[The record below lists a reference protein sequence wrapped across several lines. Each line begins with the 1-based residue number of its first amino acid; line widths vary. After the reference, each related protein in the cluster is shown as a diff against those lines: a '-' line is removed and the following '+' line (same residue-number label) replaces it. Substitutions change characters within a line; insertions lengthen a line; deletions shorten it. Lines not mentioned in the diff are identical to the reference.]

1 MSELK
6 TEFETALT
14 NKLCLKS
21 TDSNPEEEILLNS
34 FKLFDINN
42 KNTCNQDEFIQ
53 TMKYLGISGFK
64 ESDLI
69 NIFKIYNTE
78 NNGELNYIELINDLY
93 GPFEPEQTFNPKKN
107 NNNNNI
113 NNNIIN
119 MNNNDNSIKES
130 LIKKKSQQEIQ
141 GNLTKKEYLSENS
154 IKEIIEKIRNKLL
167 PNGIKG
173 ISQIIENFRKID
185 TDNSQG
191 IDYEEF
197 KKASNIFQFNLNENE
212 LEKAFIAFDRNNN
225 GIIEYDEFLRT
236 IRGEMNDYRKKIVF
250 NAFRSI
256 DINKNGAV
264 NINYIKNKYNA
275 KNHPDV
281 KSGKKNENE
290 VYNDFI
296 YYFDIA
302 YNYLNGSQGDGYV
315 IFDDFLEYYQNISMF
330 IENDDYFELLVNSE
344 WNINNNKS
352 NYYSYNNNNNYY
364 INKENL
370 LENKYYQNSNLNSIE
385 QTPLKNRIINNNNYN
400 NIYNTYSNN
409 NQNKTNYQYN
419 IKPQNQ
425 NFNQNINFHLNNQK
439 KISNNPFKKFRDI
452 IASRGPRGIMSL
464 RRSFMLSD
472 EDNSKLIDFD
482 DFIKYCFEY
491 KIPLTVEEQIS
502 IFSQFDNNNEG
513 QINYIEFLNT
523 LIGKMNAFRF
533 QITNQVFNYLDVN
546 NNGYIYLN
554 DMRNLYNVKNHPD
567 VVNGRRSAP
576 EVEAEFL
583 DNIDYHFQL
592 LRTDKLRNG
601 KINFQ
606 EFNEYYDIISMSIH
620 SDFLFQNILF
630 GVWGLNG
637 DFFENGNQNNY
648 EDNY

>member
-107 NNNNNI
+107 NNNTNI

-250 NAFRSI
+250 NAFKLI

-264 NINYIKNKYNA
+264 NINYIKNQYNA

-425 NFNQNINFHLNNQK
+425 NFNQNINYHLNNQK

-533 QITNQVFNYLDVN
+533 QIINQVFNYLDVN

-567 VVNGRRSAP
+567 VINGRRSAP

-601 KINFQ
+601 KISFQ

-630 GVWGLNG
+630 SVWGLNG
-637 DFFENGNQNNY
+637 DYFENGNQRNY

>member
-64 ESDLI
+64 ETDLI

-250 NAFRSI
+250 NAFKLI

-264 NINYIKNKYNA
+264 NINYIKNQYNA

-352 NYYSYNNNNNYY
+352 NYYSYNNNNNYMY
-364 INKENL
+364 KDNL

-425 NFNQNINFHLNNQK
+425 NFNQNINYHLNNQK

-533 QITNQVFNYLDVN
+533 QIINQVFNYLDVN

-567 VVNGRRSAP
+567 VINGRRSAP

-601 KINFQ
+601 KISFQ

-630 GVWGLNG
+630 SVWGLNG
-637 DFFENGNQNNY
+637 DYFENGNQRNY

>member
-107 NNNNNI
+107 ITNNNI

-352 NYYSYNNNNNYY
+352 NYYSYNNNNNYMY
-364 INKENL
+364 KDNL

>member
-1 MSELK
+1 
-6 TEFETALT
+6 
-14 NKLCLKS
+14 
-21 TDSNPEEEILLNS
+21 
-34 FKLFDINN
+34 
-42 KNTCNQDEFIQ
+42 
-53 TMKYLGISGFK
+53 
-64 ESDLI
+64 
-69 NIFKIYNTE
+69 
-78 NNGELNYIELINDLY
+78 
-93 GPFEPEQTFNPKKN
+93 
-107 NNNNNI
+107 
-113 NNNIIN
+113 
-119 MNNNDNSIKES
+119 
-130 LIKKKSQQEIQ
+130 
-141 GNLTKKEYLSENS
+141 
-154 IKEIIEKIRNKLL
+154 
-167 PNGIKG
+167 
-173 ISQIIENFRKID
+173 
-185 TDNSQG
+185 
-191 IDYEEF
+191 
-197 KKASNIFQFNLNENE
+197 
-212 LEKAFIAFDRNNN
+212 
-225 GIIEYDEFLRT
+225 
-236 IRGEMNDYRKKIVF
+236 MNDYRKKIVF
-250 NAFRSI
+250 NAFKLI

-264 NINYIKNKYNA
+264 NINYIKNQYNA

-352 NYYSYNNNNNYY
+352 NYYSYNNNNNY

-425 NFNQNINFHLNNQK
+425 NFNQNINYHLNNQK

-533 QITNQVFNYLDVN
+533 QIINQVFNYLDVN

-567 VVNGRRSAP
+567 VINGRRSAP

-601 KINFQ
+601 KISFQ

-630 GVWGLNG
+630 SVWGLNG
-637 DFFENGNQNNY
+637 DYFENGNQRNY

>member
-107 NNNNNI
+107 NNNTNI

-250 NAFRSI
+250 NAFKLI

-264 NINYIKNKYNA
+264 NINYIKNQYNA

-352 NYYSYNNNNNYY
+352 NYYSYNNNNNYMY
-364 INKENL
+364 KDNL

-425 NFNQNINFHLNNQK
+425 NFNQNINYHLNNQK

-533 QITNQVFNYLDVN
+533 QIINQVFNYLDVN

-567 VVNGRRSAP
+567 VINGRRSAP

-601 KINFQ
+601 KISFQ

-630 GVWGLNG
+630 SVWGLNG
-637 DFFENGNQNNY
+637 DYFENGNQRNY

>member
-250 NAFRSI
+250 NAFKLI

-264 NINYIKNKYNA
+264 NINYIKNQYNA

-352 NYYSYNNNNNYY
+352 NYYSYNNNNNNY

-425 NFNQNINFHLNNQK
+425 NFNQNINYHLNNQK

-533 QITNQVFNYLDVN
+533 QIINQVFNYLDVN

-567 VVNGRRSAP
+567 VINGRRSAP

-601 KINFQ
+601 KISFQ

-630 GVWGLNG
+630 SVWGLNG
-637 DFFENGNQNNY
+637 DYFENGNQRNY

>member
-6 TEFETALT
+6 TEYETALT

-107 NNNNNI
+107 NNNTNI

-250 NAFRSI
+250 NAFKLI

-264 NINYIKNKYNA
+264 NINYIKNQYNA

-352 NYYSYNNNNNYY
+352 NYYSYNNNNNY

-425 NFNQNINFHLNNQK
+425 NFNQNINYHLNNQK

-533 QITNQVFNYLDVN
+533 QIINQVFNYLDVN

-567 VVNGRRSAP
+567 VINGRRSAP

-601 KINFQ
+601 KISFQ

-630 GVWGLNG
+630 SVWGLNG
-637 DFFENGNQNNY
+637 DYFENGNQRNY

>member
-250 NAFRSI
+250 NAFKLI

-264 NINYIKNKYNA
+264 NINYIKNQYNA

-425 NFNQNINFHLNNQK
+425 NFNQNINYHLNNQK

-533 QITNQVFNYLDVN
+533 QIINQVFNYLDVN

-567 VVNGRRSAP
+567 VINGRRSAP

-601 KINFQ
+601 KISFQ

-630 GVWGLNG
+630 SVWGLNG
-637 DFFENGNQNNY
+637 DYFENGNQRNY

>member
-107 NNNNNI
+107 NHNNNI

-352 NYYSYNNNNNYY
+352 NYYSYNNNNNYMY
-364 INKENL
+364 KDNL

>member
-352 NYYSYNNNNNYY
+352 NYYSYNNNNNYMY
-364 INKENL
+364 KDNL

>member
-352 NYYSYNNNNNYY
+352 NYYSYNNNNNYMY
-364 INKENL
+364 KENL

>member
-107 NNNNNI
+107 NNNTNI

-264 NINYIKNKYNA
+264 NINYIKNQYNA

-425 NFNQNINFHLNNQK
+425 NFNQNINYRLNNQK

-533 QITNQVFNYLDVN
+533 QIINQVFNYLDVN

-567 VVNGRRSAP
+567 VINGRRSAP

-601 KINFQ
+601 KISFQ

-630 GVWGLNG
+630 SVWGLNG

>member
-250 NAFRSI
+250 NAFKLI

-264 NINYIKNKYNA
+264 NINYIKNQYNA

-352 NYYSYNNNNNYY
+352 NYYSYNNNNNYMY
-364 INKENL
+364 KDNL

-425 NFNQNINFHLNNQK
+425 NFNQNINYHLNNQK

-533 QITNQVFNYLDVN
+533 QIINQVFNYLDVN

-567 VVNGRRSAP
+567 VINGRRSAP

-637 DFFENGNQNNY
+637 DFF
-648 EDNY
+648 

>member
-185 TDNSQG
+185 IDNSQG

-250 NAFRSI
+250 NAFKLI

-264 NINYIKNKYNA
+264 NINYIKNQYNA

-352 NYYSYNNNNNYY
+352 NYYSYNNNNNY

-370 LENKYYQNSNLNSIE
+370 LKNKYYQNSNLNSIE

-425 NFNQNINFHLNNQK
+425 NFNQNINYHLNNQK

-533 QITNQVFNYLDVN
+533 QIINQVFNYLDVN

-567 VVNGRRSAP
+567 VINGRRSAP

-601 KINFQ
+601 KISFQ

-630 GVWGLNG
+630 SVWGLNG
-637 DFFENGNQNNY
+637 DYFENGNQRNY

>member
-107 NNNNNI
+107 NNNTNI

-250 NAFRSI
+250 NAFKLI

-264 NINYIKNKYNA
+264 NINYIKNQYNA

-352 NYYSYNNNNNYY
+352 NYYSYNNNNY
-364 INKENL
+364 IYKENI
-370 LENKYYQNSNLNSIE
+370 LENKYNQNSIE
-385 QTPLKNRIINNNNYN
+385 QTPLKNRINNNNNYN
-400 NIYNTYSNN
+400 DLYNTYSNN

-425 NFNQNINFHLNNQK
+425 NFNQNINYHLNNQK

-533 QITNQVFNYLDVN
+533 QIINQVFNYLDVN

-567 VVNGRRSAP
+567 VINGRRSAP

-601 KINFQ
+601 KISFQ

-630 GVWGLNG
+630 SVWGLNG
-637 DFFENGNQNNY
+637 DYFENGNQRNY

>member
-352 NYYSYNNNNNYY
+352 NYYSYNNNNNYMY
-364 INKENL
+364 KDNL

-601 KINFQ
+601 KISFQ

>member
-107 NNNNNI
+107 NNNTNI

-250 NAFRSI
+250 NAFKLI

-264 NINYIKNKYNA
+264 NINYIKNQYNA

-352 NYYSYNNNNNYY
+352 NYYSYNNNNNY

-425 NFNQNINFHLNNQK
+425 NFNQNINYHLNNQK

-533 QITNQVFNYLDVN
+533 QIINQVFNYLDVN

-567 VVNGRRSAP
+567 VINGRRSAP

-601 KINFQ
+601 KISFQ

-630 GVWGLNG
+630 SVWGLNG
-637 DFFENGNQNNY
+637 DYFENGNQRNY

>member
-250 NAFRSI
+250 NAFKLI

>member
-185 TDNSQG
+185 IDNSQG

-250 NAFRSI
+250 NAFKLI

-352 NYYSYNNNNNYY
+352 NYYSYNNNNNY

-425 NFNQNINFHLNNQK
+425 NFNQNINYHLNNQK

-533 QITNQVFNYLDVN
+533 QIINQVFNYLDVN

-567 VVNGRRSAP
+567 VINGRRSAP

-601 KINFQ
+601 KISFQ

-630 GVWGLNG
+630 SVWGLNG
-637 DFFENGNQNNY
+637 DYFENGNQRNY